1 MNTEVNEVN
10 TQDAEKSAQA
20 KEQADACFTILN
32 ILNNTTTLL
41 EKLVEQGQAFSA
53 LGFPDDHEVFAMLN
67 EASAIVFDLGQAM
80 ARAVTF
86 MALKHGAEA
95 PVDPSKVN

>member
-20 KEQADACFTILN
+20 KEQADACFT

>member
-1 MNTEVNEVN
+1 MNTEVNEVK

-20 KEQADACFTILN
+20 KAQADACYAVI
-32 ILNNTTTLL
+32 NNTTTLL
-41 EKLVEQGQAFSA
+41 EKLVEQGQAFST
-53 LGFPDDHEVFAMLN
+53 LGFPDDHTVFAMLN

-80 ARAVTF
+80 ARAV
-86 MALKHGAEA
+86 ALIAMKSGATA